1 MNLTF
6 SLHTGVRIFVGAIFI
21 LSSIGKF
28 IDSSDAQYLV
38 ELLSMNI
45 YWLIEY
51 KRIIVLSITILEL
64 TLGILL
70 VLNRYTFWSY
80 LTSALLI
87 LSLSSVLLFFKFQGT
102 QVAACGCFGAFDLL
116 SGPNAT
122 LAKNGVL
129 MILIIYSIYGNTKL
143 AKTQL
148 VDQNINRM

>member
-6 SLHTGVRIFVGAIFI
+6 SLHAVTRIFIGAIFI

-64 TLGILL
+64 VLGILL
-70 VLNRYTFWSY
+70 LLNRCTFFCY
-80 LTSALLI
+80 MASALLI
-87 LSLSSVLLFFKFQGT
+87 ISLSSVILFFKFQGT

-116 SGPNAT
+116 SGPNTT

-129 MILIIYSIYGNTKL
+129 IVFIVYGIYKKFKPLRAN
-143 AKTQL
+143 
-148 VDQNINRM
+148 

>member
-6 SLHTGVRIFVGAIFI
+6 SLHKGARIFVGAIFI

-51 KRIIVLSITILEL
+51 KGIIVLSITILEFIF
-64 TLGILL
+64 GILL

-80 LTSALLI
+80 LASALLI

-102 QVAACGCFGAFDLL
+102 QVAACGCFGAFDFL

-129 MILIIYSIYGNTKL
+129 MILIIYGIYGNTKL

-148 VDQNINRM
+148 VD

>member
-64 TLGILL
+64 ALGILL

>member
-6 SLHTGVRIFVGAIFI
+6 SLHTGVRIIVGATFI

-64 TLGILL
+64 ALGILL
-70 VLNRYTFWSY
+70 VLNRYTFLSY

-102 QVAACGCFGAFDLL
+102 QVASCGCFGAFDLL
-116 SGPNAT
+116 SGLNAT

-129 MILIIYSIYGNTKL
+129 MILIIYGIYGNTKL

-148 VDQNINRM
+148 VD

>member
-51 KRIIVLSITILEL
+51 KKIIVLSITILEL
-64 TLGILL
+64 VLGILL
-70 VLNRYTFWSY
+70 LLNRYTFWSY
-80 LTSALLI
+80 LASALLI

-122 LAKNGVL
+122 LAKNGIL
-129 MILIIYSIYGNTKL
+129 MLLIIYSIYANIKH
-143 AKTQL
+143 AKAQL
-148 VDQNINRM
+148 VD

>member
-6 SLHTGVRIFVGAIFI
+6 SLLTGVRIFVGAIFI

-129 MILIIYSIYGNTKL
+129 MILIIYGIYGNTKL

-148 VDQNINRM
+148 VD

>member
-1 MNLTF
+1 MKLSF
-6 SLHTGVRIFVGAIFI
+6 SIYHTVRIFVGAVFI

-51 KRIIVLSITILEL
+51 KAPIVLSITILEL
-64 TLGILL
+64 ILGILL
-70 VLNRYTFWSY
+70 IWNRYILWAY
-80 LTSALLI
+80 AAALLLI
-87 LSLSSVLLFFKFQGT
+87 LSLSSVLLLQGT

-129 MILIIYSIYGNTKL
+129 VLLLVYAWYSY
-143 AKTQL
+143 AKS
-148 VDQNINRM
+148 IRK

>member
-1 MNLTF
+1 VKLSF
-6 SLHTGVRIFVGAIFI
+6 SLYHTVRIFVGAVFI

-51 KRIIVLSITILEL
+51 KAPIVLSITILEL
-64 TLGILL
+64 ILGILL
-70 VLNRYTFWSY
+70 IWNRYILWAY
-80 LTSALLI
+80 AAALLLI
-87 LSLSSVLLFFKFQGT
+87 LSLSSVLLFFMIQGT

-129 MILIIYSIYGNTKL
+129 VLLLVYAWYSY
-143 AKTQL
+143 AKS
-148 VDQNINRM
+148 IRK

>member
-64 TLGILL
+64 ALGILL
-70 VLNRYTFWSY
+70 VLNRYTFLSY

-143 AKTQL
+143 AKTQS

>member
-45 YWLIEY
+45 YRLIEY

-64 TLGILL
+64 ALGILL
-70 VLNRYTFWSY
+70 VLNRYTFLSY

-122 LAKNGVL
+122 LAKNGGL
-129 MILIIYSIYGNTKL
+129 MILIIYTIYGNTKL
-143 AKTQL
+143 AKTQS
-148 VDQNINRM
+148 VDQNIKRM

>member
-1 MNLTF
+1 MKLSF
-6 SLHTGVRIFVGAIFI
+6 SLYHTVRIFVGAVFI

-51 KRIIVLSITILEL
+51 KAPIVLSITILEL
-64 TLGILL
+64 ILGILL
-70 VLNRYTFWSY
+70 IWNRYILWAY
-80 LTSALLI
+80 SAALLLI
-87 LSLSSVLLFFKFQGT
+87 LSLSSVLLFFMIQGT

-129 MILIIYSIYGNTKL
+129 VLLLVYAWYSY
-143 AKTQL
+143 AKS
-148 VDQNINRM
+148 IRK

>member
-64 TLGILL
+64 ALGILL

-143 AKTQL
+143 AKP
-148 VDQNINRM
+148 N

>member
-1 MNLTF
+1 MKLSF
-6 SLHTGVRIFVGAIFI
+6 SLYHTVRIFVGAVFI

-51 KRIIVLSITILEL
+51 KAPIVLSITILEL
-64 TLGILL
+64 ILGILL
-70 VLNRYTFWSY
+70 IWNHYILWAYAAA
-80 LTSALLI
+80 LLLI
-87 LSLSSVLLFFKFQGT
+87 LSLSSVLLFFMIQGT

-129 MILIIYSIYGNTKL
+129 VLLLVYAWYSY
-143 AKTQL
+143 AKS
-148 VDQNINRM
+148 IRK

>member
-1 MNLTF
+1 MHLSF

-51 KRIIVLSITILEL
+51 KGIIVLSITILEL
-64 TLGILL
+64 ALGILL
-70 VLNRYTFWSY
+70 LFNRYTFWSY
-80 LTSALLI
+80 LASTLLI

-102 QVAACGCFGAFDLL
+102 QVAACGCFGAFDIL

-129 MILIIYSIYGNTKL
+129 MILIIYGIYGNTKQ

-148 VDQNINRM
+148 VD

>member
-51 KRIIVLSITILEL
+51 KGIIVLSITILEL
-64 TLGILL
+64 ALGILL
-70 VLNRYTFWSY
+70 LLNRYTFWSY
-80 LTSALLI
+80 LASAALI

-129 MILIIYSIYGNTKL
+129 MILIIYGIYANTKY
-143 AKTQL
+143 AK
-148 VDQNINRM
+148 INSAN

>member
-1 MNLTF
+1 M
-6 SLHTGVRIFVGAIFI
+6 GAIFI

-51 KRIIVLSITILEL
+51 KGIIVLSITILEL
-64 TLGILL
+64 VLGILL
-70 VLNRYTFWSY
+70 VLNHYTFWSY

-122 LAKNGVL
+122 LTKNGVL
-129 MILIIYSIYGNTKL
+129 MILIIYGIYGNTKL

-148 VDQNINRM
+148 VD

>member
-6 SLHTGVRIFVGAIFI
+6 SLHTGVRLFVGAIFI

-64 TLGILL
+64 ALGILL

>member
-64 TLGILL
+64 ALGILL

-102 QVAACGCFGAFDLL
+102 LVAACGCFGAFDLL

-122 LAKNGVL
+122 LAKNGIL

-148 VDQNINRM
+148 VD

>member
-1 MNLTF
+1 MKLSF
-6 SLHTGVRIFVGAIFI
+6 SLYHTVRIFVGAVFI

-51 KRIIVLSITILEL
+51 KAPIVLSITILEL
-64 TLGILL
+64 ILGILL
-70 VLNRYTFWSY
+70 IWNRYILWAY
-80 LTSALLI
+80 AAALLLI
-87 LSLSSVLLFFKFQGT
+87 LSLSSVLLFFMIQGT

-129 MILIIYSIYGNTKL
+129 ILLLVYAWYSY
-143 AKTQL
+143 AKS
-148 VDQNINRM
+148 IRK

>member
-64 TLGILL
+64 ALGILL

-148 VDQNINRM
+148 VD

>member
-64 TLGILL
+64 ALGILL

-143 AKTQL
+143 AKTQS

>member
-1 MNLTF
+1 MKLSF
-6 SLHTGVRIFVGAIFI
+6 SLYHTVRIFVGAVFI

-45 YWLIEY
+45 YWLLEY
-51 KRIIVLSITILEL
+51 KAPIVLSITILEL
-64 TLGILL
+64 ILGILL
-70 VLNRYTFWSY
+70 IWNRYILWAY
-80 LTSALLI
+80 AAALLLI
-87 LSLSSVLLFFKFQGT
+87 LSLSSVLLFFMIQGT

-129 MILIIYSIYGNTKL
+129 VLLLVYAWYSY
-143 AKTQL
+143 AKS
-148 VDQNINRM
+148 IRK

>member
-1 MNLTF
+1 MNLSF
-6 SLHTGVRIFVGAIFI
+6 SLHTGVRLFVGAIFI

-51 KRIIVLSITILEL
+51 KGIIVLSITILEL
-64 TLGILL
+64 ALGILL
-70 VLNRYTFWSY
+70 LLNRYTFWSY
-80 LTSALLI
+80 LASALLI

-116 SGPNAT
+116 SGPDTT

-129 MILIIYSIYGNTKL
+129 MLLIIYGIYANTKY
-143 AKTQL
+143 AKAQS
-148 VDQNINRM
+148 VD

>member
-51 KRIIVLSITILEL
+51 KGIIVLSITILEL
-64 TLGILL
+64 VLGILL
-70 VLNRYTFWSY
+70 VLNHYTFWSY

-122 LAKNGVL
+122 LTKNGVL
-129 MILIIYSIYGNTKL
+129 MILIIYGIYGNTKL

-148 VDQNINRM
+148 VD

>member
-1 MNLTF
+1 MNVPF
-6 SLHTGVRIFVGAIFI
+6 SLQTVVRIFVGGIFI

-51 KRIIVLSITILEL
+51 KTLIVLSISVFEL
-64 TLGILL
+64 ILGILL
-70 VLNRYTFWSY
+70 VLNRYTLFSY
-80 LTSALLI
+80 VVAALLI
-87 LSLSSVLLFFKFQGT
+87 TSLSSVLLFFKFQGT

-129 MILIIYSIYGNTKL
+129 FVLIIYGIFANTK
-143 AKTQL
+143 KIP
-148 VDQNINRM
+148 DQSTD

>member
-64 TLGILL
+64 ALGILL

-116 SGPNAT
+116 SGLNAT

-129 MILIIYSIYGNTKL
+129 MILIIYGIYGNTKL

-148 VDQNINRM
+148 VD

>member
-1 MNLTF
+1 MNLSF

-51 KRIIVLSITILEL
+51 KGIIVLSITILEL
-64 TLGILL
+64 VLGILL
-70 VLNRYTFWSY
+70 LLNRYTFWSY
-80 LTSALLI
+80 LASAFLI

-122 LAKNGVL
+122 LVKNGVL
-129 MILIIYSIYGNTKL
+129 MILIIYGIYANTKY
-143 AKTQL
+143 AKAQSI
-148 VDQNINRM
+148 D

>member
-6 SLHTGVRIFVGAIFI
+6 SLHTVARIFVGAIFI

-51 KRIIVLSITILEL
+51 KGIIVLSITILEL
-64 TLGILL
+64 ALGILL
-70 VLNRYTFWSY
+70 LLNRYTFWSY
-80 LTSALLI
+80 LASAALI

-129 MILIIYSIYGNTKL
+129 MILIIYGIYANTKY
-143 AKTQL
+143 AK
-148 VDQNINRM
+148 INSAN

>member
-45 YWLIEY
+45 FWLIEY

-64 TLGILL
+64 ALGILL
-70 VLNRYTFWSY
+70 VLNRYTFLSY

-143 AKTQL
+143 AKTQS

>member
-45 YWLIEY
+45 YWLIEH
-51 KRIIVLSITILEL
+51 KGIIVLSITILEL
-64 TLGILL
+64 ALGILL
-70 VLNRYTFWSY
+70 VLNRYTFGPIHI
-80 LTSALLI
+80 ALLI
-87 LSLSSVLLFFKFQGT
+87 LSLSLFSYFLNSRDSGSI
-102 QVAACGCFGAFDLL
+102 CGCFGAFDLL

-122 LAKNGVL
+122 LAK
-129 MILIIYSIYGNTKL
+129 MEF
-143 AKTQL
+143 
-148 VDQNINRM
+148 

>member
-64 TLGILL
+64 ALGILL

-129 MILIIYSIYGNTKL
+129 LVLIIYSIF
-143 AKTQL
+143 A
-148 VDQNINRM
+148 NIKKIHVQPAD

>member
-1 MNLTF
+1 MKLSF
-6 SLHTGVRIFVGAIFI
+6 SLYHTVRIFVGAVFI

-51 KRIIVLSITILEL
+51 KAPIVLSITILEL
-64 TLGILL
+64 ILGILL
-70 VLNRYTFWSY
+70 IWNRYILWAY
-80 LTSALLI
+80 AAALLLI
-87 LSLSSVLLFFKFQGT
+87 LSLSSVLLFFMIQGT

-129 MILIIYSIYGNTKL
+129 VLLLVYSWYSY
-143 AKTQL
+143 AKS
-148 VDQNINRM
+148 IRK

>member
-1 MNLTF
+1 MNLSF

-51 KRIIVLSITILEL
+51 KGIIVLSITILEL
-64 TLGILL
+64 VLGILL
-70 VLNRYTFWSY
+70 LLNRYTFLSY
-80 LTSALLI
+80 LASAFLI

-129 MILIIYSIYGNTKL
+129 MILIIYGIYANTNH
-143 AKTQL
+143 ANAQS
-148 VDQNINRM
+148 VDLNINRI

>member
-64 TLGILL
+64 ALGILL
-70 VLNRYTFWSY
+70 VLNRYTFLSY

-87 LSLSSVLLFFKFQGT
+87 LSLSSVLLFFKFKGT

-129 MILIIYSIYGNTKL
+129 MILIIYGIYGNTKL

-148 VDQNINRM
+148 VD

>member
-1 MNLTF
+1 MKLSF
-6 SLHTGVRIFVGAIFI
+6 SLYHTVRIFVGAVFI

-51 KRIIVLSITILEL
+51 KAPIVLSITILEL
-64 TLGILL
+64 ILGILL
-70 VLNRYTFWSY
+70 IWNRYILWAY
-80 LTSALLI
+80 AAGLLLI
-87 LSLSSVLLFFKFQGT
+87 LSLSSVLLFFMIQGT

-129 MILIIYSIYGNTKL
+129 VLLLVYAWYSY
-143 AKTQL
+143 AKS
-148 VDQNINRM
+148 IRK

>member
-64 TLGILL
+64 ALGILL

-102 QVAACGCFGAFDLL
+102 QVASCGCFGAFDLL

-129 MILIIYSIYGNTKL
+129 MILIIYGIYGNTKL

-148 VDQNINRM
+148 VD

>member
-1 MNLTF
+1 M
-6 SLHTGVRIFVGAIFI
+6 GVRIFVGAIFI

-64 TLGILL
+64 ALGILL
-70 VLNRYTFWSY
+70 VLNRYTFLSY

-129 MILIIYSIYGNTKL
+129 MILIIYGIYGNTKL

-148 VDQNINRM
+148 VD

>member
-1 MNLTF
+1 M
-6 SLHTGVRIFVGAIFI
+6 GVRIFLGAIFI

-51 KRIIVLSITILEL
+51 KGIIVLSITILEL
-64 TLGILL
+64 ALGILL

-102 QVAACGCFGAFDLL
+102 QVAACGCFGAFDLF

-129 MILIIYSIYGNTKL
+129 IILIIYGIYGHTKE
-143 AKTQL
+143 AKAQS
-148 VDQNINRM
+148 VD